1 MAAQRLFGYAADEV
15 IGKPNTILI
24 PPDRFDAA
32 PQDRSHRRLRQ
43 TRVACPLLL
52 QRQRQAG
59 DADWRRRRGHLPIDY
74 VYWSPDLAQL
84 VSTPAR
90 KGRSGSPKARA
101 SLPLRTWQAAAGGSC
116 RRRTQAREIAATSP
130 KRQQRRRKRL
140 GRLLQQSQGTSWTSF
155 RISLLH
161 LHPGPLFAKIGIQI
175 RQPKVYNH
183 IVLARSHTL
192 GAPR

>member
-84 VSTPAR
+84 VSNTGTQGQIWITESASQLLDCELGKPRLEDRAEGAR
-90 KGRSGSPKARA
+90 
-101 SLPLRTWQAAAGGSC
+101 
-116 RRRTQAREIAATSP
+116 
-130 KRQQRRRKRL
+130 RL
-140 GRLLQQSQGTSWTSF
+140 E
-155 RISLLH
+155 
-161 LHPGPLFAKIGIQI
+161 K
-175 RQPKVYNH
+175 
-183 IVLARSHTL
+183 
-192 GAPR
+192 